1 MEEKT
6 ITRVHS
12 TKPHRCHLCGD
23 KIPARAA
30 AVKVTKTAITYT
42 CMDCVSAGRRKKITN
57 FDKITASPEALADF
71 LASLPCLQGPW
82 DDAFQAAFCAD
93 CPAENCD
100 AENCHHQAERN
111 SPAWWLAQIYTGS
124 GPVRTDSPNPY
135 KRQAANLRLEAMH
148 QRDRFGRHLLAQE
161 LEGAAASI
169 EELVQTEAM
178 QKQEPEA
185 LDWEGDGYD
194 EDGNIIYDIAKCRT
208 CGHEFEEGIND
219 WGSKYCPDC
228 GQRLDW
234 GGNT

>member
-1 MEEKT
+1 M
-6 ITRVHS
+6 
-12 TKPHRCHLCGD
+12 
-23 KIPARAA
+23 A
-30 AVKVTKTAITYT
+30 
-42 CMDCVSAGRRKKITN
+42 TN
-57 FDKITASPEALADF
+57 FDKITASPEVLADF

-82 DDAFQAAFCAD
+82 DDAFQEAFCAD

-169 EELVQTEAM
+169 EELAEKLEAAVRDIEEIMSTTSDPVCGYCARTDDNTEVCRMPDGGCNA
-178 QKQEPEA
+178 KWRGHKTEEA
-185 LDWEGDGYD
+185 D
-194 EDGNIIYDIAKCRT
+194 K
-208 CGHEFEEGIND
+208 
-219 WGSKYCPDC
+219 
-228 GQRLDW
+228 
-234 GGNT
+234 